1 MAMEEEKG
9 GLVVVVMM
17 MFMLMLL
24 MDMICNNK
32 DWWLCRSLGTLGEK
46 EEIEENRR
54 GPKWFSSLLPILV
67 VSIIESGDCPSTGQ
81 NYSM

>member
-46 EEIEENRR
+46 EKIEENRR

-67 VSIIESGDCPSTGQ
+67 VSIESGDCPSTGQ